1 MNKKTGIVLAGL
13 AVLVLLTGAA
23 CTSKTQVQEDKTPIK
38 LGWLGPLTGD
48 VSSVGTVDKQGA
60 ELAVK
65 EINEAGGINGRP
77 LEIVYEDGTC
87 DAKTASNAGNKL
99 INIDKVV
106 AIIGGYCS
114 SETLAV
120 APMAEQNKV
129 IMIAPGATS
138 PAITAAGDYIFRVI
152 PSDSYQGKYAAN
164 FAYNTLGKRK
174 AAIVFAKADYTEGL
188 ANVFSE
194 EFKKLGGEVL
204 LTESFLQTDRD
215 LKTQLTKVKASLSDF
230 MYFLTYTEAGIV
242 GFKQAEELGMKKT
255 ILGAETFSDLKLV
268 GAKGAEGAIYTTPV
282 SKESE
287 DFKTKF
293 LSYASRTDMPVF
305 VSQTYDAVKILAQVM
320 EKAGTDPVKIKD
332 ELYKIK
338 EYQGVSGSIGFDS
351 NGDLTTAAYDV
362 MVIKNGKA
370 EKYQ

>member
-1 MNKKTGIVLAGL
+1 MSKKTGIVLAGL

-23 CTSKTQVQEDKTPIK
+23 CTSETPKQEDKTPIK
-38 LGWLGPLTGD
+38 LGWVGPLTGD

-60 ELAVK
+60 ELAIK

-77 LEIVYEDGTC
+77 LEMVYEDGAC

-106 AIIGGYCS
+106 AIVGGFCS

-129 IMIAPGATS
+129 VVIAPGSTAPS
-138 PAITAAGDYIFRVI
+138 ITDAGDFIFRVI

-174 AAIVFAKADYTEGL
+174 AAIVYAKADYTEGL
-188 ANVFSE
+188 ANVFAE

-204 LTESFLQTDRD
+204 LEESFLQTDRD

-255 ILGAETFSDLKLV
+255 ILGAETFSDEKLV
-268 GAKGAEGAIYTTPV
+268 TAQGAEGAIFTIPV
-282 SKESE
+282 SNESE
-287 DFKTKF
+287 SFKTTF
-293 LSYASRTDMPVF
+293 LTFASRTDMPVF
-305 VSQTYDAVKILAQVM
+305 VTQTYDAVKILAQVM
-320 EKAGTDPVKIKD
+320 QKAGTDPTEMKN
-332 ELYKIK
+332 ELYKVQD
-338 EYQGVSGSIGFDS
+338 YQGVSGPISFDS

-362 MVIKNGKA
+362 MVIKSGKA